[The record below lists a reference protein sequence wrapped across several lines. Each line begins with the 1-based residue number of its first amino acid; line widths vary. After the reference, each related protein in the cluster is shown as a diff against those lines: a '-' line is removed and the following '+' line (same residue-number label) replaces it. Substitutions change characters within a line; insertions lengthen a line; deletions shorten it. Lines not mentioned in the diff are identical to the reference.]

1 MLELEHDTYSKIVL
15 GDVNNYIAVTE
26 DGKSKCKGRFE
37 FKDLALHKNKSFLI
51 IPIALHEF
59 FVNGVEPIDTIKA
72 NKNIF
77 DFCGGV
83 KIKGDWNFW
92 EHVIKDGDYSVNEI
106 QHTIR
111 YYMSNN
117 GSKIVKKNN
126 TDNREIQIEA
136 GKWMQ
141 SIFINYE
148 EKEFSEY
155 DINYDYYIQKVKK
168 EIEGLMPNRN
178 QLSLF

>member
-1 MLELEHDTYSKIVL
+1 V
-15 GDVNNYIAVTE
+15 
-26 DGKSKCKGRFE
+26 
-37 FKDLALHKNKSFLI
+37 
-51 IPIALHEF
+51 
-59 FVNGVEPIDTIKA
+59 
-72 NKNIF
+72 
-77 DFCGGV
+77 GGV

-141 SIFINYE
+141 NIFINYE
-148 EKEFSEY
+148 EKEFSDY

-168 EIEGLMPNRN
+168 EIEGLLPNRN

>member
-1 MLELEHDTYSKIVL
+1 
-15 GDVNNYIAVTE
+15 
-26 DGKSKCKGRFE
+26 
-37 FKDLALHKNKSFLI
+37 
-51 IPIALHEF
+51 
-59 FVNGVEPIDTIKA
+59 
-72 NKNIF
+72 
-77 DFCGGV
+77 
-83 KIKGDWNFW
+83 
-92 EHVIKDGDYSVNEI
+92 
-106 QHTIR
+106 
-111 YYMSNN
+111 MSNN

-141 SIFINYE
+141 NIFINYE

-168 EIEGLMPNRN
+168 EIEGLLPNRN